1 MSEAQSPDS
10 LKNLVLF
17 IVALAILGTLIALAV
32 YFIAGTLAPPTEVP
46 LNGCWGGRC
55 R

>member
-1 MSEAQSPDS
+1 MSEAQSPDA

-17 IVALAILGTLIALAV
+17 MVALAILGTLIALAV
-32 YFIAGTLAPPTEVP
+32 YVIAGIPAHPSAVP
-46 LNGCWGGRC
+46 LNGCWGGNC